1 MNEFEITIPN
11 DSTLMIDVTNKAL
24 YNYDFGSYSLVPLQ
38 KVAEQSIETRLRKE
52 LLSNVSVTKLIQSSL
67 QEDKVEYVARFS
79 DVIKKKIATGELS
92 LGIKKSSGDMFGV
105 LKNTK
110 TGKAHSLVSLDK
122 KTVDNLGNLP
132 EMSAIQ
138 GQLADIT
145 EQIEGLNRLISRVE
159 QGQYNDRFAGYFSAR
174 QLVVEAL
181 ASDDD
186 DLKKE
191 LFIAAIKTNNDT
203 IAKLMFSVREDAN
216 AFTDM
221 SIKAKEAKRIDNF
234 LQNSIGYLNASVQL
248 NLVAYSAIGEKH
260 ALMATLA
267 NYQAFLDQ
275 TLLKKVE
282 ETGKSVAW
290 RIDNAHSGNEGQF
303 NDISQSISI
312 KIDKLLTNMEN
323 KKIESDIGDEYDK

>member
-11 DSTLMIDVTNKAL
+11 DSALVIDVTNKAL

-79 DVIKKKIATGELS
+79 DAIKKKIATGELS

-203 IAKLMFSVREDAN
+203 IAKLMFSIREDAI
-216 AFTDM
+216 AFIDM
-221 SIKAKEAKRIDNF
+221 GIKAKEAKRIDNF

-248 NLVAYSAIGEKH
+248 NLVAYSAISEKR

-275 TLLKKVE
+275 TLLKEVE

-290 RIDNAHSGNEGQF
+290 RIDNAHSGNEGRF
-303 NDISQSISI
+303 NDISQNISI

-323 KKIESDIGDEYDK
+323 KKIESDIGDEYGK